1 MAIRERPVKMSNE
14 TILRAKVRE
23 LVRAGKLPN
32 RRPDRVWGGA
42 AFAERECMLC
52 GASVKQDELALELEF
67 TRDNDGGVTN
77 PCLHVRCFS
86 ILDGELRNR
95 QAAGPVGRRGD
106 PTQPANPVLPSAGLQ
121 A

>member
-1 MAIRERPVKMSNE
+1 MSDEITLREK
-14 TILRAKVRE
+14 ARE

-42 AFAERECMLC
+42 GFAERKCMLC
-52 GASVKQDELALELEF
+52 GESVKQDELALELEF
-67 TRDNDGGVTN
+67 TRDDDGGLTN

-95 QAAGPVGRRGD
+95 QAAGRDDRRGD
-106 PTQPANPVLPSAGLQ
+106 PAQPAKPDSSAAGLQ
-121 A
+121 AWDGSLS

>member
-1 MAIRERPVKMSNE
+1 MSNE
-14 TILRAKVRE
+14 MILRAKVRE

-67 TRDNDGGVTN
+67 KRDDDGGVTN

-86 ILDGELRNR
+86 ILDGELSNR
-95 QAAGPVGRRGD
+95 QTAGRDSRNGD
-106 PTQPANPVLPSAGLQ
+106 PVHSATPAAPSAGLQ